1 MLTIVT
7 TSKEKKQMANIE
19 GSEFTVEGEDWA
31 MWTPTTESVTVLVDG
46 VQIAVKSFAD
56 LEEED

>member
-1 MLTIVT
+1 
-7 TSKEKKQMANIE
+7 MANIE